1 MSSDGIIEAPGI
13 ILLIACLLRSSQY
26 VIQSHVRQI
35 KAFWLATV
43 LVFVAVIRRELN
55 YLPDLLV
62 PSDFSF
68 LNQSYDWWEDAAL
81 LILYLTS
88 VGLLIYSRRYLWAVL
103 KNVDVL
109 LYLGVAT
116 LAILQYMGENAIV
129 FPHTFGGIIEE
140 LAETLIYLIALLY
153 LWKFTLSDFE
163 SCLLH
168 KLNDGLSHANH

>member
-81 LILYLTS
+81 LTLYLTS

-103 KNVDVL
+103 KNVDVS

-116 LAILQYMGENAIV
+116 LAILQYMGENAIL
-129 FPHTFGGIIEE
+129 FPHTFGGIVEE

-153 LWKFTLSDFE
+153 LWKFTLNDFE

>member
-129 FPHTFGGIIEE
+129 FPHTFGGIVEE
-140 LAETLIYLIALLY
+140 LAETFIYLIALLY

-163 SCLLH
+163 SCLLR
-168 KLNDGLSHANH
+168 KLNFELSRTNH

>member
-81 LILYLTS
+81 LTLYLTS

-103 KNVDVL
+103 KNVDVS

-129 FPHTFGGIIEE
+129 FPHTFGGIVEE

>member
-103 KNVDVL
+103 KNVDVS

>member
-26 VIQSHVRQI
+26 VIQSHVRKI

-103 KNVDVL
+103 KNVDVS

-129 FPHTFGGIIEE
+129 FPHTFGGIVEE

-168 KLNDGLSHANH
+168 KLDHGLSHANH

>member
-1 MSSDGIIEAPGI
+1 MSSDGIIEVPGI

-81 LILYLTS
+81 LTLYLTS

-103 KNVDVL
+103 KNVDVS

-129 FPHTFGGIIEE
+129 FPHTFGGIVEE

-153 LWKFTLSDFE
+153 LWKFTLNDFE

>member
-1 MSSDGIIEAPGI
+1 LSSDGIIEAPGI

-68 LNQSYDWWEDAAL
+68 LNQSYDWWEDSVLTLIYLVAL
-81 LILYLTS
+81 
-88 VGLLIYSRRYLWAVL
+88 GLLAYSRRYLWAVL
-103 KNVDVL
+103 KNVHVS
-109 LYLGVAT
+109 LYLSVT
-116 LAILQYMGENAIV
+116 VLAVIQYMGENAIV
-129 FPHTFGGIIEE
+129 FPHAFGGIVEE

>member
-81 LILYLTS
+81 LTLYLTS

-103 KNVDVL
+103 KNVDVS

-129 FPHTFGGIIEE
+129 FPHTFGGIVEE

-153 LWKFTLSDFE
+153 LWKFTLNDFE